1 MTTRTPP
8 QDPKGNTIK
17 EFIERKY
24 LYVPSFQRRYD
35 WSNQEVMDLWN
46 DLTEHVLHIKN
57 HNPQRVHYFGN
68 SILYAHE
75 NRLDLIDG
83 QQRTLTF
90 VALIAAFR
98 DFFKNK
104 GMDDDSRD
112 ARELLWHRTKQH
124 SYIHSSNALDESSL
138 LELVNPDFEC
148 NAMGPGLSRLHKS
161 YCWLLAAIEKAYAQ
175 NLKHHNSEEKARN
188 TAAQWY
194 LDILDHS
201 HVSSV
206 TCDTLNEAFIMFKA
220 HNSRGK
226 DLDASDLVK
235 VALMEF
241 FTARG
246 IDESRFMGL
255 WSTFDTRCQQKPQEI
270 GYMLGDYF
278 KGKTGKM
285 ISSSGLI
292 SHWEEMLLPLNRSS
306 SVGEKIFKELDNFSE
321 EWSEW
326 KYKRPGDGRHNDLV
340 DMRVSNQFAP
350 LLAAW
355 KATGSNTVLGKRHR
369 NELYS
374 CIEFVHIHAK
384 LAGME
389 DANSLK
395 ITYTDWSHLM
405 WNNDIPNDAIH
416 AIKKSARAFK
426 SGTKETFQNN
436 LDHKNDLTTAQS
448 RFLLRKI
455 EGYKSPGLTAN
466 DMNHVEHITPKAYAN
481 EQTWDHIKWD
491 EHSSKLNN
499 LGNLTLLLDKDNM
512 SVGNRG
518 WAIKAPVFGSSPLKL
533 NKEMSAKG
541 HTAWTTA
548 TINERCKELGGYLYD
563 NLKLLGD

>member
-1 MTTRTPP
+1 MARTAP

-17 EFIERKY
+17 EFIERKS
-24 LYVPSFQRRYD
+24 LYIPSFQRRYD
-35 WSNQEVMDLWN
+35 WGNDEVMALWG
-46 DLTEHVLHIKN
+46 DLTEHVLHMKS

-68 SILYAHE
+68 SILYA
-75 NRLDLIDG
+75 NDGRLDLIDG

-98 DFFKNK
+98 DFFKAH
-104 GMDDDSRD
+104 GMDDDWRD
-112 ARELLWHRTKQH
+112 ARELLWDRHEERPF
-124 SYIHSSNALDESSL
+124 IHSSNALDEASL
-138 LELVNPDFEC
+138 RELVDPNFEC
-148 NAMGPGLSRLHKS
+148 NAMGPSLARLHKS
-161 YCWLLAAIEKAYAQ
+161 YCWLLTAIEEAYQAEVDFQRDEVKA
-175 NLKHHNSEEKARN
+175 KKKA
-188 TAAQWY
+188 TKWY

-206 TCDTLNEAFIMFKA
+206 TCDSLNEAFIMFKA

-241 FTARG
+241 FTART
-246 IDESRFMGL
+246 IDEARFMGL
-255 WSTFDTRCQQKPQEI
+255 WGNFDTRCQQKPQEI
-270 GYMLGDYF
+270 GYMLGDYY
-278 KGKTGKM
+278 KAKTGRM

-292 SHWEEMLLPLNRSS
+292 SHWEEMLSPLNRSS
-306 SVGEKIFKELDNFSE
+306 STGEKIFKELDNFSE

-326 KYKRPGDGRHNDLV
+326 KYKRADDGRHNDLV

-355 KATGSNTVLGKRHR
+355 KATGSNTVLAKGHR
-369 NELYS
+369 KVLYS

-395 ITYTDWSHLM
+395 KAYVRWAHLM
-405 WNNDIPNDAIH
+405 WKTGNSADALQE
-416 AIKKSARAFK
+416 IKQSARTFKSAGR
-426 SGTKETFQNN
+426 ETFRNN
-436 LDHKNDLTTAQS
+436 LRHRNDLTTAQS

-455 EGYKSPGLTAN
+455 EEYKTPGLTAN
-466 DMNHVEHITPKAYAN
+466 EMNHVEHITPKAYAS
-481 EQTWDHIKWD
+481 EQAWDHIKWD

-499 LGNLTLLLDKDNM
+499 LGNLTLLLDKSNM
-512 SVGNRG
+512 SIGNKG
-518 WAIKAPVFGSSPLKL
+518 WAIKAPVFAASDLKL
-533 NKEMSAKG
+533 NKEITAKG

-548 TINERCKELGGYLYD
+548 IIKERCNDLANYLYD